1 MEEYEQDSVLSSQWA
16 KRLLKKMIADDE
28 TGNMVT
34 AWSLF
39 FPNKLQQW
47 RAI

>member
-1 MEEYEQDSVLSSQWA
+1 
-16 KRLLKKMIADDE
+16 MIADDE

-47 RAI
+47 RAIKKTKGKEIVSKTEGGF